1 MPTVTEA
8 WKQSEPSPGIG
19 DLKELQVWEF
29 KPDILNSPRKVRGY
43 FHEETVDKD
52 NEIITAEAMRQSVPD
67 FMHLPVLHDFHKERP
82 VGLAT
87 KIIEYPGKKF
97 YFEGVFKATSDCD
110 DVWDRV
116 LKGEYNQLSIYGKR
130 TAYSESCKLPQ
141 FMRTSPCKTQGIRF
155 DSISVCDENARNP
168 LTSLEVA
175 KGGVVLVDAETLIK
189 AESTDS
195 SLIHVTTDGVKR
207 MDEKKEPEQETGEV
221 QKCPCSARG
230 KVEKCAPSCS
240 GKKEEVEKSAAE
252 SPDLSAIR
260 MKVDEMSAILQR
272 LVESDAKVHSTMTKG
287 KTMVDEPPK
296 KDETKP
302 EDEVKKAE
310 VPAVPPKTETP
321 PAVDVASIVKAQ
333 TEELSKALTSLTE
346 KVETLTKANTEKETV
361 IKALT
366 DKIEK
371 MDKEVIRK
379 SGPIV
384 VIPEQLGKAGGDP
397 FGMTN
402 AQAVAELETQERK

>member
-29 KPDILNSPRKVRGY
+29 KPDILNSPRKVKGY

-110 DVWDRV
+110 DVWERV

-195 SLIHVTTDGVKR
+195 SLIHVTTDGVNS
-207 MDEKKEPEQETGEV
+207 MDEKKEPKQEEQQKEV
-221 QKCPCSARG
+221 KKCPCGG
-230 KVEKCAPSCS
+230 KT
-240 GKKEEVEKSAAE
+240 EVEKSTQE

-260 MKVDEMSAILQR
+260 MKIDEMSGILRQ
-272 LVESDAKVHSTMTKG
+272 LVESDAKVHDTMTKG
-287 KTMVDEPPK
+287 DTMVDEIK

-302 EDEVKKAE
+302 EGEVKKAE
-310 VPAVPPKTETP
+310 TPATPPKVETP
-321 PAVDVASIVKAQ
+321 PAVDVTAIVKAQ
-333 TEELSKALTSLTE
+333 TQELTKALTSLTE
-346 KVETLTKANTEKETV
+346 KVETLTKASVEKDTV

-371 MDKEVIRK
+371 MDTEVIK
-379 SGPIV
+379 KGGNVV
-384 VIPEQLGKAGGDP
+384 VIPEQLSKADSDM
-397 FGMTN
+397 FGITN
-402 AQAVAELETQERK
+402 AEAVSRSYQKERK